1 MDDVGKLLIEHYQ
14 KTYELTFKLWQ
25 QRNHTFLILL
35 GVIGAATLLTFRV
48 PQAEPLL
55 VDIVAKLVGI
65 TDSGRIAE
73 LRAGFPFGLIQSIVL
88 IVVFYLVVNLNHR
101 ASYVLRNY
109 RYLAGL
115 EQEIRSRLNL
125 HRTSVA
131 FSRESTFYWS
141 DRKRS
146 RVWGAV
152 KWVYIGML
160 GLVLFAFLGG
170 RLFEDLWARN
180 FVLGTVDLAIAIPT
194 LKFYYDYARTS
205 IVQDTATAIVGEW
218 TPVKD

>member
-1 MDDVGKLLIEHYQ
+1 MDEVGKLLIEHYQ
-14 KTYELTFKLWQ
+14 KTNELTFKLWQ
-25 QRNHTFLILL
+25 QRNNTFIILL

-55 VDIVAKLVGI
+55 VDIISKLVGI
-65 TDSGRIAE
+65 TDSARIAE
-73 LRAGFPFGLIQSIVL
+73 LRVGFPFGLIQSIVL
-88 IVVFYLVVNLNHR
+88 VVVFYLVVNLNHR

-115 EQEIRSRLNL
+115 EQEIRSRLNPP
-125 HRTSVA
+125 SIA
-131 FSRESTFYWS
+131 FTRESTFYWS
-141 DRKRS
+141 DRKQS

-152 KWVYIGML
+152 KWVYLGML
-160 GLVLFAFLGG
+160 GFVLLAFLGG
-170 RLFEDLWARN
+170 RLLEDLWARN
-180 FVLGTVDLAIAIPT
+180 FVLGAVDLAIAIPT
-194 LKFYYDYARTS
+194 LIFFYDYARTS